1 MAYNEDMK
9 INNFEYRFLFIL
21 KLSKY
26 IPIIRGQQTDFLSIP
41 DITLC
46 QGTKNHQWALIE
58 LDTQCFK
65 SFIDR

>member
-26 IPIIRGQQTDFLSIP
+26 IPIIRGQ
-41 DITLC
+41 
-46 QGTKNHQWALIE
+46 
-58 LDTQCFK
+58 
-65 SFIDR
+65 